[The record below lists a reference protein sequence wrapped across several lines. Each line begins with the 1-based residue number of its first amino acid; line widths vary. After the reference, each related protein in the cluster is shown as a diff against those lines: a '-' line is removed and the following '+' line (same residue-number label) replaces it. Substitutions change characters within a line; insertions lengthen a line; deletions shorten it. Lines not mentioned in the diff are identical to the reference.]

1 MMDALVWLGP
11 ERLELQHIP
20 DPVAR
25 AGEALLRVEAAGIC
39 GSEVEGYLGRQAN
52 RTPPLVMGHEFAG
65 AVTAVGAGVDAGWI
79 GRRVTVNPL
88 LSCGECPA
96 CRSGKRNVCERRQL
110 IGLHRPGGY
119 GTLVAVPVAALVG
132 LPDGLD
138 ARLAALAEP
147 LANGVHAVRLGTL
160 RGVPES
166 AIVIGAGTIGLA
178 ALQAARAAG
187 IARVAVAEPHAGRRA
202 QAAALGATETAASA
216 EDITDPAALVIDAVG
231 RTETRARGIA
241 LTRAAGTF
249 VVIGLHADAVPVSF
263 HDLIRREIAIQGS
276 YAYSDEDFATALRWL
291 AEGRAGIGPLELV
304 RPLSAGPAAFAEL
317 ARGATDAIKIFIGGN
332 AP

>member
-1 MMDALVWLGP
+1 MDALVWLGP
-11 ERLELQHIP
+11 ERLAVQQ
-20 DPVAR
+20 VAR
-25 AGEALLRVEAAGIC
+25 PVPRPAEVVITVDAAGIC
-39 GSEVEGYLGRQAN
+39 GSEVEGYLGRQVN

-65 AVTAVGAGVDAGWI
+65 TVSAVADGVDRSWV

-88 LSCGECPA
+88 LSCGDCVP
-96 CRSGKRNVCERRQL
+96 CRAGNRNVCERRQL
-110 IGLHRPGGY
+110 IGLHRPGGF
-119 GTLVAVPVAALVG
+119 GAEVAVPVPSLVP

-147 LANGVHAVRLGTL
+147 LANGVHAVRLGVL
-160 RGVPES
+160 RGLPAR

-187 IARVAVAEPHAGRRA
+187 IAQVAVAEPHAGRRA

-216 EDITDPAALVIDAVG
+216 EAVAEPATLVIDAVG
-231 RTETRARGIA
+231 RPETRARGIA

-249 VVIGLHADAVPVSF
+249 IAIGLHADALPVSF
-263 HDLIRREIAIQGS
+263 HDLIRREIAVQGS
-276 YAYSDEDFATALRWL
+276 YAYTDEDFATALRWL
-291 AEGRAGIGPLELV
+291 AEGRAGIGRLEPV

-317 ARGATDAIKIFIGGN
+317 AKGATDAIKIFISGN
-332 AP
+332 A

>member
-1 MMDALVWLGP
+1 MDALVWLGP
-11 ERLELQHIP
+11 ERLRVEHVAR
-20 DPVAR
+20 PVAQP
-25 AGEALLRVEAAGIC
+25 GEVIVGVDAAGIC
-39 GSEVEGYLGRQAN
+39 GSEVEGYLGRQKN

-65 AVTAVGAGVDAGWI
+65 TVRAVADGVDPSWI

-88 LSCGECPA
+88 LSCGTCPA
-96 CRSGKRNVCERRQL
+96 CRGGNRNVCERRQL
-110 IGLHRPGGY
+110 IGVHRPGGF
-119 GTLVAVPVAALVG
+119 GADVAVPVSALVP

-160 RGVPES
+160 LGTPDR

-187 IARVAVAEPHAGRRA
+187 IAQVVVAEPHAGRRA
-202 QAAALGATETAASA
+202 QAERLGATETAASA
-216 EDITDPAALVIDAVG
+216 DAIRAPAALVMDAVG

-241 LTRAAGTF
+241 LTRGAGTF
-249 VVIGLHADAVPVSF
+249 VALGLHEDTLAVSF

-291 AEGRAGIGPLELV
+291 AEGRAGIGTLEPV
-304 RPLSAGPAAFAEL
+304 RSLADGPRAFAEL
-317 ARGATDAIKIFIGGN
+317 AKGATGAIKIFLSGN
-332 AP
+332 A

>member
-1 MMDALVWLGP
+1 MDSLVWLGP
-11 ERLELQHIP
+11 ERLRVEQGAR
-20 DPVAR
+20 PVPQPS
-25 AGEALLRVEAAGIC
+25 EVVVTVEAAGIC

-65 AVTAVGAGVDAGWI
+65 TVSAVADGVDRAWV

-88 LSCGECPA
+88 LSCGLCLA
-96 CRSGKRNVCERRQL
+96 CQSAHRNVCERRQL
-110 IGLHRPGGY
+110 IGVHRPGGF
-119 GTLVAVPVAALVG
+119 GAEVAVPVSALVL

-160 RGVPES
+160 RGTPER

-187 IARVAVAEPHAGRRA
+187 IAQVVVAEPHVGRRA
-202 QAAALGATETAASA
+202 QAEALGATEVAASA
-216 EDITDPAALVIDAVG
+216 EAIAESAPLVVDAVG
-231 RTETRARGIA
+231 RRETRVRGIA

-249 VVIGLHADAVPVSF
+249 VAIGLHADTLELSF

-276 YAYSDEDFATALRWL
+276 YAYSDDDFATALRWL
-291 AEGRAGIGPLELV
+291 ADGRAGIGNLEPV
-304 RPLSAGPAAFAEL
+304 RPLSDGPRAFAEL
-317 ARGATDAIKIFIGGN
+317 AKGATEAIKIFLSGN
-332 AP
+332 A

>member
-1 MMDALVWLGP
+1 MDALVWLGP
-11 ERLELQHIP
+11 ERLAVQQ
-20 DPVAR
+20 VAR
-25 AGEALLRVEAAGIC
+25 PVPQPEEVVITVDAAGIC

-65 AVTAVGAGVDAGWI
+65 RVSAVADGVDRSWV

-88 LSCGECPA
+88 LSCADCVL
-96 CRSGKRNVCERRQL
+96 CRAGNRNVCERRQL
-110 IGLHRPGGY
+110 IGLHRPGGF
-119 GTLVAVPVAALVG
+119 GAEVAVPVSALVP

-147 LANGVHAVRLGTL
+147 LANGVHAVRLGML
-160 RGVPES
+160 RGLPAR

-187 IARVAVAEPHAGRRA
+187 IAQVVVAEPHAGRRV

-216 EDITDPAALVIDAVG
+216 EAIAEPAALVIDAVG
-231 RTETRARGIA
+231 RPETRARGIA

-249 VVIGLHADAVPVSF
+249 IAIGLHADALPVSF
-263 HDLIRREIAIQGS
+263 HDLIRREIAVQGS

-291 AEGRAGIGPLELV
+291 AEGRAGIGRLEPV

-317 ARGATDAIKIFIGGN
+317 AKGATDAIKIFISGN
-332 AP
+332 AR

>member
-1 MMDALVWLGP
+1 MEALVWLGP
-11 ERLELQHIP
+11 EQLAVQHVP
-20 DPVAR
+20 DPVAGP
-25 AGEALLRVEAAGIC
+25 GEVTITVEAAGIC

-52 RTPPLVMGHEFAG
+52 RVPPLVMGHEFAG
-65 AVTAVGAGVDAGWI
+65 TIGAIGDGVAADWV

-88 LSCGECPA
+88 LSCGTCAA
-96 CRSGKRNVCERRQL
+96 CRDGHRNVCSRRQL
-110 IGLHRPGGY
+110 IGLHRPGGF
-119 GTLVAVPVAALVG
+119 GAVVAVPVTTLVP

-160 RGVPES
+160 RGVPDR

-187 IARVAVAEPHAGRRA
+187 IAQVVVAEPHSGRRA
-202 QAAALGATETAASA
+202 QAATLGATETVASA
-216 EDITDPAALVIDAVG
+216 DDIAAGASLVIDAVG
-231 RTETRARGIA
+231 RVETRSRGIA
-241 LTRAAGTF
+241 LTSGAGTF
-249 VVIGLHADAVPVSF
+249 VAIGLHADAVPVSF

-276 YAYSDEDFATALRWL
+276 YAYSDDDFATALRWL
-291 AEGRAGIGPLELV
+291 AEGRAGIGPLEPV

-317 ARGATDAIKIFIGGN
+317 ARGATDAIKIFIGGT
-332 AP
+332 AS

>member
-1 MMDALVWLGP
+1 MDSLVWLGP
-11 ERLELQHIP
+11 ERLRVEQGAR
-20 DPVAR
+20 PVPQPS
-25 AGEALLRVEAAGIC
+25 EVVVTVEAAGIC

-65 AVTAVGAGVDAGWI
+65 TVSAVADGVDRAWV

-88 LSCGECPA
+88 LSCGLCLA
-96 CRSGKRNVCERRQL
+96 CQSARRNVCERRQL
-110 IGLHRPGGY
+110 IGVHRPGGF
-119 GTLVAVPVAALVG
+119 GAEVAVPVSALVL

-160 RGVPES
+160 RGTPER

-187 IARVAVAEPHAGRRA
+187 IAQVVVAEPHVGRRA
-202 QAAALGATETAASA
+202 QAEALGATEVAASA
-216 EDITDPAALVIDAVG
+216 EAIAESAPLVVDAVG
-231 RTETRARGIA
+231 RLETRVRGIA

-249 VVIGLHADAVPVSF
+249 VAIGLHADTLELSF

-276 YAYSDEDFATALRWL
+276 YAYSDDDFATALRWL
-291 AEGRAGIGPLELV
+291 AEGRAGIGNLEPV
-304 RPLSAGPAAFAEL
+304 RPLSDGPRVFAEL
-317 ARGATDAIKIFIGGN
+317 AKGATEAIKIFLSGN
-332 AP
+332 A

>member
-1 MMDALVWLGP
+1 MEALVWLGP
-11 ERLELQHIP
+11 ERLRVEH
-20 DPVAR
+20 VAR
-25 AGEALLRVEAAGIC
+25 PVPQPGEVVITVDAAGIC

-65 AVTAVGAGVDAGWI
+65 TVSAVADGVDRSWV

-88 LSCGECPA
+88 LSCGDCGP
-96 CRSGKRNVCERRQL
+96 CRSGHRNVCERRQL
-110 IGLHRPGGY
+110 IGLHRPGGF
-119 GTLVAVPVAALVG
+119 GAEVAVPVPALVP
-132 LPDGLD
+132 LPEGLD

-160 RGVPES
+160 RGTPER

-187 IARVAVAEPHAGRRA
+187 IAQVAVAEPHAGRRA

-216 EDITDPAALVIDAVG
+216 STITESAPLVIDAVG
-231 RTETRARGIA
+231 RRETRARGIA

-249 VVIGLHADAVPVSF
+249 VAIGLHADALEVSF
-263 HDLIRREIAIQGS
+263 HDLIRREVAIQGS

-291 AEGRAGIGPLELV
+291 TEGRAGIGRLEPV
-304 RPLSAGPAAFAEL
+304 RPLSDGPAAFAEL
-317 ARGATDAIKIFIGGN
+317 AKGATDAIKIFISGT
-332 AP
+332 A

>member
-1 MMDALVWLGP
+1 MDALVWLGP
-11 ERLELQHIP
+11 ERIAVQAQP
-20 DPVAR
+20 DPIATP
-25 AGEALLRVEAAGIC
+25 GEAVIAVEAAGIC

-65 AVTAVGAGVDAGWI
+65 VVTAVGAGVDASWA

-88 LSCGECPA
+88 LSCGSCA
-96 CRSGKRNVCERRQL
+96 SCRSVNRNVCERRQL
-110 IGLHRPGGY
+110 IGLHRPGGF
-119 GTLVAVPVAALVG
+119 GALVAVPASTLVA

-160 RGVPES
+160 RGRPDR

-187 IARVAVAEPHAGRRA
+187 IAQVAVAEPHAGRRA
-202 QAAALGATETAASA
+202 QAAALGATETAISA
-216 EDITDPAALVIDAVG
+216 DEIAEPAALVIDAVG
-231 RTETRARGIA
+231 RPETRARGVA

-249 VVIGLHADAVPVSF
+249 VAIGLHADAQPVSF

-276 YAYSDEDFATALRWL
+276 YAYSDLDFATALRWL
-291 AEGRAGIGPLELV
+291 AEGRAGIGPLEPV
-304 RPLSAGPAAFAEL
+304 RPLAAGPAAFAEL
-317 ARGATDAIKIFIGGN
+317 ARGATDAIKIFVAGN
-332 AP
+332 AS

>member
-1 MMDALVWLGP
+1 MDSLVWLGP
-11 ERLELQHIP
+11 ERLRVEQGAR
-20 DPVAR
+20 PVPQPS
-25 AGEALLRVEAAGIC
+25 EVVVTVEAAGIC

-65 AVTAVGAGVDAGWI
+65 TVSAVADGVDRAWV

-88 LSCGECPA
+88 LSCGLCLA
-96 CRSGKRNVCERRQL
+96 CQSARRNVCERRQL
-110 IGLHRPGGY
+110 IGVHRPGGF
-119 GTLVAVPVAALVG
+119 GAEVAVPVSALVL

-160 RGVPES
+160 RGTPER

-187 IARVAVAEPHAGRRA
+187 IAQVVVAEPHVGRRA
-202 QAAALGATETAASA
+202 QAEALGATEVAASA
-216 EDITDPAALVIDAVG
+216 EAIAESAPLVVDAVG
-231 RTETRARGIA
+231 RLETRVRGIA

-249 VVIGLHADAVPVSF
+249 VAIGLHADTLELSF

-276 YAYSDEDFATALRWL
+276 YAYSDDDFATALRWL
-291 AEGRAGIGPLELV
+291 AEGRAGIGTLEPV
-304 RPLSAGPAAFAEL
+304 RPLSDGPRVFAEL
-317 ARGATDAIKIFIGGN
+317 AKGATEAIKIFLSGN
-332 AP
+332 A

>member
-1 MMDALVWLGP
+1 MDALVWLGP
-11 ERLELQHIP
+11 ERLRVEQIAR
-20 DPVAR
+20 PVAQP
-25 AGEALLRVEAAGIC
+25 GEVVLTVDAVGIC

-65 AVTAVGAGVDAGWI
+65 TVKAVAEGVDPTWV

-88 LSCGECPA
+88 LTCGICGP
-96 CRSGKRNVCERRQL
+96 CRSGQRNVCERRQL
-110 IGLHRPGGY
+110 IGLHRPGGF
-119 GTLVAVPVAALVG
+119 GAEVAVPVATLVP

-138 ARLAALAEP
+138 ARLAALVEP

-160 RGVPES
+160 RGTPER

-187 IARVAVAEPHAGRRA
+187 IAEVAVAEPHAGRRA

-216 EDITDPAALVIDAVG
+216 DAIATGAALVIDAVG
-231 RTETRARGIA
+231 RPETRARGIA

-249 VVIGLHADAVPVSF
+249 VALGLHVDALEVSF
-263 HDLIRREIAIQGS
+263 HDLVRREIAIQGS

-291 AEGRAGIGPLELV
+291 AEGRAGIGTLEPL
-304 RPLSAGPAAFAEL
+304 RPLSDGPRVFAEL
-317 ARGATDAIKIFIGGN
+317 AKGATDAIKIFLSGN
-332 AP
+332 V

>member
-1 MMDALVWLGP
+1 MDALVWLGP
-11 ERLELQHIP
+11 E
-20 DPVAR
+20 D
-25 AGEALLRVEAAGIC
+25 LRVEQVARPEPQPGEVIVAVDAAGIC

-65 AVTAVGAGVDAGWI
+65 TVRAVADGVDPSWI

-88 LSCGECPA
+88 LSCGTCA
-96 CRSGKRNVCERRQL
+96 SCRGGIRNVCERRQL
-110 IGLHRPGGY
+110 IGVHRPGGF
-119 GTLVAVPVAALVG
+119 GAEVAVPVVALVR
-132 LPDGLD
+132 LPEGLD

-160 RGVPES
+160 RGTPER

-187 IARVAVAEPHAGRRA
+187 IVRVAVAEPHGGRRA

-216 EDITDPAALVIDAVG
+216 DDVAEPASLVIDAVG
-231 RTETRARGIA
+231 RPETRARGIEI
-241 LTRAAGTF
+241 TRAGGTF
-249 VVIGLHADAVPVSF
+249 VALGLHADVLPVSF

-276 YAYSDEDFATALRWL
+276 YAYTDEDFATALRWL
-291 AEGRAGIGPLELV
+291 AEGRAGIGALEPV
-304 RPLSAGPAAFAEL
+304 RPLAEGPRAFAEL
-317 ARGATDAIKIFIGGN
+317 AKGATDAIKIFLSGN
-332 AP
+332 A

>member
-1 MMDALVWLGP
+1 MDALVWLGP
-11 ERLELQHIP
+11 EQLRMEQL
-20 DPVAR
+20 
-25 AGEALLRVEAAGIC
+25 AGPEPAPGEVVVRVDAAGIC

-65 AVTAVGAGVDAGWI
+65 TVRSVGDGVDPSWT

-88 LSCGECPA
+88 LSCGA
-96 CRSGKRNVCERRQL
+96 CGPCRGGHRNVCERRQL
-110 IGLHRPGGY
+110 VGVHRPGGFA
-119 GTLVAVPVAALVG
+119 TEVAVPASTLVP

-160 RGVPES
+160 RGSPER

-178 ALQAARAAG
+178 ALQAARVAG
-187 IARVAVAEPHAGRRA
+187 IAHVAVAEPHPGRRR
-202 QAAALGATETAASA
+202 QAEALGATETAASA
-216 EDITDPAALVIDAVG
+216 DDISDGAPLVIDAVG

-241 LTRAAGTF
+241 LARPAGTF
-249 VVIGLHADAVPVSF
+249 VAIGLHTDALALSV

-291 AEGRAGIGPLELV
+291 AEGRAGIGPLEPV
-304 RPLSAGPAAFAEL
+304 RPLSDGPRAFAEL
-317 ARGATDAIKIFIGGN
+317 AKGATDAIKIFIAGT
-332 AP
+332 A

>member
-1 MMDALVWLGP
+1 MDALVWLGP
-11 ERLELQHIP
+11 ERLRVEQVAS
-20 DPVAR
+20 PVAQP
-25 AGEALLRVEAAGIC
+25 GEVVLTVDAVGIC
-39 GSEVEGYLGRQAN
+39 GSEVEGYLGHQAN

-65 AVTAVGAGVDAGWI
+65 TVRAVAEGVDPTWV

-88 LSCGECPA
+88 LSCGICGP
-96 CRSGKRNVCERRQL
+96 CRSGRRNVCERRSL
-110 IGLHRPGGY
+110 IGVHRPGGF
-119 GTLVAVPVAALVG
+119 GAEVAVPVSTLVP

-147 LANGVHAVRLGTL
+147 LANGVHAVRLSTL
-160 RGVPES
+160 RGTPER

-187 IARVAVAEPHAGRRA
+187 ISEVAVAEPHAGRRA

-216 EDITDPAALVIDAVG
+216 DAIATGAALVIDAVG
-231 RTETRARGIA
+231 RPETRARGIA

-249 VVIGLHADAVPVSF
+249 VALGLHVDALEVSF
-263 HDLIRREIAIQGS
+263 HDLIRREIGIQGS

-291 AEGRAGIGPLELV
+291 AEGRAGIGTLEPL
-304 RPLSAGPAAFAEL
+304 RPLSDGPRAFAQL
-317 ARGATDAIKIFIGGN
+317 AKGATDAIKIFLSGN
-332 AP
+332 A

>member
-1 MMDALVWLGP
+1 MVWVGP
-11 ERLELQHIP
+11 ERLRVEEV
-20 DPVAR
+20 PVPVPA
-25 AGEALLRVEAAGIC
+25 AGEVVVRVEAAGIC

-65 AVTAVGAGVDAGWI
+65 TVRAVADRLGDAWM

-88 LSCGECPA
+88 LSCGVCVP
-96 CRSGKRNVCERRQL
+96 CRDGHRNVCERRRL
-110 IGLHRPGGY
+110 VGVHRPGGFAAE
-119 GTLVAVPVAALVG
+119 VAVPVSTLVPV
-132 LPDGLD
+132 PDGLD

-160 RGVPES
+160 RGTPER

-187 IARVAVAEPHAGRRA
+187 VAQVTVAEPHAGRRREA
-202 QAAALGATETAASA
+202 EALGATETVESA
-216 EDITDPAALVIDAVG
+216 DTISVSAPLVLDAVG
-231 RTETRARGIA
+231 RSETRARGIA

-249 VVIGLHADAVPVSF
+249 VAIGLHADRLEVSF

-276 YAYSDEDFATALRWL
+276 YAYSDDDFATALRWL
-291 AEGRAGIGPLELV
+291 AEGRASIGRLEPVLPLAE
-304 RPLSAGPAAFAEL
+304 GPRAFAEL
-317 ARGATDAIKIFIGGN
+317 AKGATDAIKVFLSGN
-332 AP
+332 V

>member
-1 MMDALVWLGP
+1 MDSLVWLGP
-11 ERLELQHIP
+11 ERLRVEQGAR
-20 DPVAR
+20 PVPQPS
-25 AGEALLRVEAAGIC
+25 EVVVTVEAAGIC

-65 AVTAVGAGVDAGWI
+65 TVSAVADGVDRAWV

-88 LSCGECPA
+88 LSCGLCLA
-96 CRSGKRNVCERRQL
+96 CQSARRNVCERRQL
-110 IGLHRPGGY
+110 IGVHRPGGF
-119 GTLVAVPVAALVG
+119 GAEVAVPVSALVL

-160 RGVPES
+160 RGTPER

-187 IARVAVAEPHAGRRA
+187 IAQVVVAEPHVGRRA
-202 QAAALGATETAASA
+202 QAEALGATEVAASA
-216 EDITDPAALVIDAVG
+216 EAIAESAPLVVDAVG
-231 RTETRARGIA
+231 RLETRVRGIA
-241 LTRAAGTF
+241 LTSAAGTF
-249 VVIGLHADAVPVSF
+249 VAIGLHADTLDLSF

-276 YAYSDEDFATALRWL
+276 YAYSDDDFATALRWL
-291 AEGRAGIGPLELV
+291 AEGRAGIGNLEPV
-304 RPLSAGPAAFAEL
+304 RPLSDGPRVFAEL
-317 ARGATDAIKIFIGGN
+317 AKGATEAIKIFLSGN
-332 AP
+332 A